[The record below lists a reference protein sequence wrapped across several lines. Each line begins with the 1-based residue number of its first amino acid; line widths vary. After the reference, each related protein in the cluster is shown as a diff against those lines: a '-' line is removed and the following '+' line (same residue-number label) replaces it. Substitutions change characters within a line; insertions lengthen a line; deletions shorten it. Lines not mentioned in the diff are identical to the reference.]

1 MTPEERIV
9 KYLNGKRTAMQGRT
23 LDEAVTYVK
32 SDVFYGMPPIPV
44 DQIRQAISRWAITN
58 APGMLVTVGGGNGG
72 AGGGGTTPAVVSN
85 SEFID
90 AVKKAVKTVADG
102 VKIGNDKNN
111 VTILVTGPTVNLLD
125 GAVTLESSWTGT
137 LELGVNAG
145 PLHFGGTLGTDQ
157 WQIQVSFP
165 NDTPLPNA
173 ASLGKVF
180 GEGEAAMRKLAKHSR
195 RIKNLDDAKR
205 VTALL
210 KPEIAA
216 VQEAADTLMSLAK
229 NAGASSRGGFEVG
242 FKIGS
247 PPPGPGQDGIPKGY
261 EGSIVFTYR
270 W

>member
-1 MTPEERIV
+1 MTPEERILN
-9 KYLNGKRTAMQGRT
+9 YLNAKRTAMQSRT
-23 LDEAVTYVK
+23 LEQAVTYVK
-32 SDVFYGMPPIPV
+32 TDVFYGMPPIPA
-44 DQIRQAISRWAITN
+44 DQIQQIIARWAITN
-58 APGMLVTVGGGNGG
+58 APGMLVTVANVPAPGSAG
-72 AGGGGTTPAVVSN
+72 ASAPPVVTN
-85 SEFID
+85 SDFID

-145 PLHFGGTLGTDQ
+145 PMHFGGTLGTDQ

-165 NDTPLPNA
+165 SDTPLPNA

-180 GEGEAAMRKLAKHSR
+180 GEGEAAMRKLAKQSR
-195 RIKNLDDAKR
+195 NIKNLDDAKR
-205 VTALL
+205 ITATL

-216 VQEAADTLMSLAK
+216 VQEAADALMSLAK
-229 NAGASSRGGFEVG
+229 NANASKGGFEVG

-247 PPPGPGQDGIPKGY
+247 PPPGPGQEGIPKGY